1 MNVIC
6 NTCLGSHMYYSTK
19 KRLVNQF
26 SWCGID
32 LKDFVYLANHY
43 DELDYNDVSFELE
56 TRLYQTRESV
66 LCKIEGGKVKIHFSH
81 YLQDDSFSEPGK
93 CDRYKYCMLYKDILG
108 FAREKWFSR
117 MGRTDERPTFIYCF
131 NLWDMRHPKTRKE
144 YGVALDWLFSIK
156 EKLIIL
162 MHESVDI
169 SDREIPEN
177 ITVVKLP
184 DEELTFCSEYMVE
197 ALLKQFKD

>member
-6 NTCLGSHMYYSTK
+6 NNCHGSHLYMSAGE
-19 KRLVNQF
+19 RLNNQF

-32 LKDFVYLANHY
+32 LKDFIYLANHY
-43 DELDYNDVSFELE
+43 DEIDCNDVSFELE
-56 TRLYQTRESV
+56 TRLYQTRDSV
-66 LCKIEGGKVKIHFSH
+66 VCKVGGGKIRVHFSH
-81 YLQDDSFSEPGK
+81 YLQDDSFIEPGR

-117 MGRTDERPTFIYCF
+117 MGRSSERPTFVYCF

-144 YGVALDWLFSIK
+144 YGVALDWLLSIK
-156 EKLIIL
+156 EKLVIV

-169 SDREIPEN
+169 SDREIPDN
-177 ITVVKLP
+177 VTVIKLP
-184 DEELTFCSEYMVE
+184 DEDMTFCSERIIE
-197 ALLKQFKD
+197 ALLEHFNS

>member
-1 MNVIC
+1 MSA
-6 NTCLGSHMYYSTK
+6 GE
-19 KRLVNQF
+19 RLNNQF

-32 LKDFVYLANHY
+32 LKDFIYLANHY
-43 DELDYNDVSFELE
+43 DKIDYNDVSFELE

-66 LCKIEGGKVKIHFSH
+66 LCKVDGGKLKIHFSH
-81 YLQDDSFSEPGK
+81 YLQDEDFVEPGR

-117 MGRTDERPTFIYCF
+117 IGRSSERPTFVYCF

-144 YGVALDWLFSIK
+144 YGVALDWLFDIK
-156 EKLIIL
+156 ERLVIV

-169 SDREIPEN
+169 SDREVPEN
-177 ITVVKLP
+177 ITIVKLP
-184 DEELTFCSEYMVE
+184 DEQLTFCSEEMIQ
-197 ALLKQFKD
+197 ALLRHIKG